1 MASLHRSRPAHLPFG
16 LALVSLLVGIF
27 YVGATLPPLE
37 PLRPVEESPPKQE
50 QPDWWD
56 RPACEIPT
64 MLYEAIPPRV
74 EELCS
79 IARGVA
85 ERIPIGTIVLPYH
98 SRDGVAVA
106 EGRVVARDFGCS
118 PEGLHAALIIK
129 SVRRKRPPVLSSY
142 DFVDRW
148 VAGVE
153 AWGVDTSA
161 EPAIRRLMVAWDEGR
176 DARGVPQVRL
186 AGSWDYRAWDGG
198 VRGNVVYGAET
209 LSRAALTEHVAA
221 ITRDGAMLWPTS
233 AQPP

>member
-1 MASLHRSRPAHLPFG
+1 MASLHGSRPAHLLFG

-27 YVGATLPPLE
+27 YLGATLPPSE
-37 PLRPVEESPPKQE
+37 SLRPVKEVPPSQEPPDLHDPGCYLSMLEE
-50 QPDWWD
+50 
-56 RPACEIPT
+56 
-64 MLYEAIPPRV
+64 YIPPRV

-85 ERIPIGTIVLPYH
+85 ERIPIGTIALPEY
-98 SRDGVAVA
+98 SREGVPVV

-118 PEGLHAALIIK
+118 REGLIAALIIK
-129 SVRRKRPPVLSSY
+129 PVRRKRPPVLSSY
-142 DFVDRW
+142 EFVERW

-176 DARGVPQVRL
+176 DALGVPQVSL

-209 LSRAALTEHVAA
+209 LSRAGLTEHVAA
-221 ITRDGAMLWPTS
+221 ITRDGAAMRWPTS
-233 AQPP
+233 AHP